1 MSSAIRC
8 LFLFC
13 IVTTLNAQSPQ
24 QEPRFALEVQSG
36 NETQPSYSLV
46 PRGQDGRQTS
56 FFFTQVLV
64 PLPPETAAV
73 DDQKKPCAL
82 GFESKEDGD
91 AVSIVASVY
100 FASCNPRDFGRFV
113 QNGAGQLLGNY
124 SARLDET
131 LVLEEMR
138 QFGFQPY
145 TIKVVS
151 AQVPH
156 TVVQTL
162 SKVPSLQIAIVGE
175 DRQTY
180 KLVVRNTSPR
190 AVTGIVIARSYQN
203 GRQSV
208 EGYDDLRSMIAPG
221 ADHEFKMNSNNV
233 NCASTDSSMPGPV
246 SCPIVLE
253 GAIFAD
259 GTYGGDAGPLAN
271 VEARYLAERTQ
282 RQRLRKLLQNT
293 LGDSSLSD
301 AAKIEQVRSG
311 VSQLEENLDPAII
324 DQIQSRYP
332 DLPNAS
338 RLDME
343 ASMRASFQMEKRIML
358 ESLGEFEES
367 SQESSIAESMAKW
380 LNQKGMTN

>member
-1 MSSAIRC
+1 MLSAIRC

-36 NETQPSYSLV
+36 NGNQPIYSLV

-64 PLPPETAAV
+64 PLSPETAAV
-73 DDQKKPCAL
+73 DDEKKPCAL
-82 GFESKEDGD
+82 GFEYKEDGD

-100 FASCNPRDFGRFV
+100 FANCNPRDFGRFV

-131 LVLEEMR
+131 LALEEMK

-145 TIKVVS
+145 TIKVVN
-151 AQVPH
+151 AQVTD
-156 TVVQTL
+156 TVVQAL

-175 DRQTY
+175 DRQSY
-180 KLVVRNTSPR
+180 KLVVRNRSSR
-190 AVTGIVIARSYQN
+190 AVTGIVIARSYQG

-221 ADHEFKMNSNNV
+221 ADHEFKMGSNNV
-233 NCASTDSSMPGPV
+233 SCAPTDSSMPGPV

-253 GAIFAD
+253 GAIFED
-259 GTYGGDAGPLAN
+259 GTYAGDAGSLAN
-271 VEARYLAERTQ
+271 LEARYLAGRTQ
-282 RQRLRKLLQNT
+282 RQRLKELVQNT

-301 AAKIEQVRSG
+301 TAKITQVRSG
-311 VSQLEENLDPAII
+311 VSQLEENPDPAII

-332 DLPNAS
+332 HTAG
-338 RLDME
+338 LDIE
-343 ASMRASFQMEKRIML
+343 ASMRASFQMEKRRIL

-367 SQESSIAESMAKW
+367 FQESSTAKSLAEW
-380 LNQKGMTN
+380 LNRKGMTN

>member
-1 MSSAIRC
+1 MLSAIRC

-13 IVTTLNAQSPQ
+13 IVTTVNAQSPQ

-46 PRGQDGRQTS
+46 PRGEDGRQTS

-100 FASCNPRDFGRFV
+100 FASCNPRDFGRFM

-131 LVLEEMR
+131 LVLEEMK

-145 TIKVVS
+145 TIKVVN
-151 AQVPH
+151 AQVPR
-156 TVVQTL
+156 TVVQTV
-162 SKVPSLQIAIVGE
+162 SKVPSVQIAIVGE
-175 DRQTY
+175 DRQFY
-180 KLVVRNTSPR
+180 KLVVRNNSPR
-190 AVTGIVIARSYQN
+190 AVTGIVIARSHQN
-203 GRQSV
+203 GRQSI
-208 EGYDDLRSMIAPG
+208 EAYDDLNTMIAPG
-221 ADHEFKMNSNNV
+221 GDHEFKMNINNMS
-233 NCASTDSSMPGPV
+233 CATTDSSTPGPAP
-246 SCPIVLE
+246 CPIVLE

-259 GTYGGDAGPLAN
+259 GTYGGDAGSLAN
-271 VEARYLAERTQ
+271 LEARYLAERTQ

-343 ASMRASFQMEKRIML
+343 ASMRASFQMEN
-358 ESLGEFEES
+358 G
-367 SQESSIAESMAKW
+367 
-380 LNQKGMTN
+380 

>member
-1 MSSAIRC
+1 MLSAIRC

-13 IVTTLNAQSPQ
+13 IVTTVNAQSPQ

-73 DDQKKPCAL
+73 DDQKKLCAL

-100 FASCNPRDFGRFV
+100 FANCNPRDFGRFV

-131 LVLEEMR
+131 LVLEEMK

-145 TIKVVS
+145 TIKVVN
-151 AQVPH
+151 AQVPR
-156 TVVQTL
+156 TVVQTV

-175 DRQTY
+175 DRQSY

-203 GRQSV
+203 GRQGL

-221 ADHEFKMNSNNV
+221 ADYEFKMDSNNV

-271 VEARYLAERTQ
+271 VEARYRAERTQ
-282 RQRLRKLLQNT
+282 RQRLTELLQST

-301 AAKIEQVRSG
+301 AAKIAQVRSG
-311 VSQLEENLDPAII
+311 VSQLAENPDPAII

-332 DLPNAS
+332 DLPDAA
-338 RLDME
+338 RVDME
-343 ASMRASFQMEKRIML
+343 ASMRASFQMEKRIIL
-358 ESLGEFEES
+358 DSLKEFEES
-367 SQESSIAESMAKW
+367 SGESSTAESLAKW
-380 LNQKGMTN
+380 LKQKGMTN

>member
-1 MSSAIRC
+1 MLSAIRC

-13 IVTTLNAQSPQ
+13 IVTTVNAQSPQ

-36 NETQPSYSLV
+36 NGTQPIYSLV

-64 PLPPETAAV
+64 PLSPETAAI

-82 GFESKEDGD
+82 EFQYKEDGD

-100 FASCNPRDFGRFV
+100 FANCNPRDFGRFV

-131 LVLEEMR
+131 LVLEEMK

-145 TIKVVS
+145 TIKVVN

-156 TVVQTL
+156 PVVQAL
-162 SKVPSLQIAIVGE
+162 SRVPSLQIAIVGE
-175 DRQTY
+175 DRQFY

-203 GRQSV
+203 GRQSL

-221 ADHEFKMNSNNV
+221 ADYEFKMDSNNV

-259 GTYGGDAGPLAN
+259 GTYGGDAGSLAN
-271 VEARYLAERTQ
+271 VEARYRARRTQ
-282 RQRLRKLLQNT
+282 RQRLTELLQST

-301 AAKIEQVRSG
+301 EAKIAQVRSG
-311 VSQLEENLDPAII
+311 VSQLAESPDPAII
-324 DQIQSRYP
+324 GQIQSRYP
-332 DLPNAS
+332 ELPNAA

-343 ASMRASFQMEKRIML
+343 ASMRASFQMEKRTIL
-358 ESLGEFEES
+358 ESLGEFEKS
-367 SQESSIAESMAKW
+367 SQESSTAKSLAEW
-380 LNQKGMTN
+380 LNRKGMTN

>member
-1 MSSAIRC
+1 MLSAIRC

-13 IVTTLNAQSPQ
+13 IVTTVNAQSPQ

-73 DDQKKPCAL
+73 DDQKKLCAL

-100 FASCNPRDFGRFV
+100 FANCNPRDFGRFL
-113 QNGAGQLLGNY
+113 QSGAGQLLGNY

-131 LVLEEMR
+131 LVLEEMK

-145 TIKVVS
+145 TIKVVN
-151 AQVPH
+151 AQVPR
-156 TVVQTL
+156 TVVQTV
-162 SKVPSLQIAIVGE
+162 SKVPSVQIAIVGE
-175 DRQTY
+175 DRQFY

-190 AVTGIVIARSYQN
+190 AVTGIVIARSHQN

-208 EGYDDLRSMIAPG
+208 EDYDDLRSLIAPG
-221 ADHEFKMNSNNV
+221 ADHEFKMDINNMS
-233 NCASTDSSMPGPV
+233 CATTDSSTPGPV
-246 SCPIVLE
+246 PCPIVLE

-259 GTYGGDAGPLAN
+259 GTYGGDAGSLAN
-271 VEARYLAERTQ
+271 LEARYLAERTQ

-367 SQESSIAESMAKW
+367 SQESSTAESMAKW
-380 LNQKGMTN
+380 LKQKGMTN